1 MTITTEVM
9 NANCDLHE
17 ANMETG
23 ASTETLYILDL
34 GGYSCTFLVQ
44 TQQMSKVISVLED
57 LVKVKVRA
65 VDLQRDYKGK
75 TRYETVIVEDAKS
88 VVSIQSYPK
97 GGVYHMENDEVDSM
111 EEDFR
116 SLRAKNDQDGEGG
129 A

>member
-23 ASTETLYILDL
+23 ASTETLYVLDI
-34 GGYSCTFLVQ
+34 GGYSSTFLVQ
-44 TQQMSKVISVLED
+44 SQQMSKVISVLED
-57 LVKVKVRA
+57 LVKVRVRT

-75 TRYETVIVEDAKS
+75 SRYETVIVEDAKS
-88 VVSIQSYPK
+88 VISIQSYTR
-97 GGVYHMENDEVDSM
+97 GGVYHMENDEVDVL

-116 SLRAKNDQDGEGG
+116 NLRAKNDQEDVV
-129 A
+129 